1 MDGGAVVS
9 GGEASAASA
18 AAGAHAAGEGAAPV
32 HSSHHH
38 AEDHANTQ
46 QTFVYH
52 REQDSPQPKSRPIS
66 LSDLQEARKRYLEPI
81 THSASDL
88 EHYFVC
94 LFSCLY
100 WERSWRLIE

>member
-1 MDGGAVVS
+1 MDGGAAVS

-18 AAGAHAAGEGAAPV
+18 AAGAHTAGEGAAPV
-32 HSSHHH
+32 HSSSHHVD
-38 AEDHANTQ
+38 DHADTQ

-66 LSDLQEARKRYLEPI
+66 LSDLQEARKQYLKPVEP
-81 THSASDL
+81 SASDL

-94 LFSCLY
+94 LSSFF
-100 WERSWRLIE
+100 